1 MASHG
6 RRHASARTIERKKAK
21 KAMKQANT
29 RMRKIGNSIYGT
41 NHNPAIQAYR
51 QAGKPKDFFKFE
63 KGMNKFQRNRVAN
76 EARKFLHSRTSTKG
90 GSKKVLKQTLKN
102 ILGGGSHM
110 SESDIQK
117 YNDFYVI
124 ISHPDLGANLI
135 ESYFNVYYK
144 VRDLLANS
152 HVYVPSSDIINA
164 ITIEVEEK
172 KSIIKNVTHDTK
184 TIQNSEGVSVVQF
197 NEYLDLMDSAELAQ
211 KVVEDLMS

>member
-6 RRHASARTIERKKAK
+6 VRYASAETIARKKAK
-21 KAMKQANT
+21 KDMREANKLL
-29 RMRKIGNSIYGT
+29 RKIGNSIYGT
-41 NHNPAIQAYR
+41 NHNPAINAYR

-90 GSKKVLKQTLKN
+90 GSKKVLKQTVKN

-117 YNDFYVI
+117 YNDFDVI
-124 ISHPDLGANLI
+124 LTRPDLGASLV

-144 VRDLLANS
+144 VKDLLSGS
-152 HVYVPSSDIINA
+152 HVYAPSSDIMNA
-164 ITIEVEEK
+164 ITTEVEEK
-172 KSIIKNVTHDTK
+172 KSIIKNITDDTK
-184 TIQNSEGVSVVQF
+184 IIQKSEGVSVLQF

>member
-29 RMRKIGNSIYGT
+29 RMRKIGNSKFGT
-41 NHNPAIQAYR
+41 NHNPAIDAYR
-51 QAGKPKDFFKFE
+51 RAGKPKQFFKFE
-63 KGMNKFQRNRVAN
+63 KGMNKFQQNRVAK
-76 EARKFLHSRTSTKG
+76 EATKFLHSKTSTKAG
-90 GSKKVLKQTLKN
+90 AKKVLRQTVKN

-117 YNDFYVI
+117 YNDFNV
-124 ISHPDLGANLI
+124 LI
-135 ESYFNVYYK
+135 ENPELGESLIAQYFNVYYK
-144 VRDLLANS
+144 VKDLLSGS
-152 HVYVPSSDIINA
+152 HVYAPSSDIMNA
-164 ITIEVEEK
+164 ITTEVEEK
-172 KSIIKNVTHDTK
+172 KSIIKNITDDTK
-184 TIQNSEGVSVVQF
+184 ISQESDGASVLQF